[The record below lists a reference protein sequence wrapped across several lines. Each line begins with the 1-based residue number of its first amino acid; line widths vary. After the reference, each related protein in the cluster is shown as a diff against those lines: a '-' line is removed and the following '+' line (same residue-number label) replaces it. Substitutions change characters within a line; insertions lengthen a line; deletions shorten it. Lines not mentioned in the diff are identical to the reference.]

1 MEELPKMPTN
11 SKPAQKNPSTGKLSR
26 AGRVSN
32 RTRLST
38 TVAVENFAFLETLVS
53 SGRTDSIAG
62 AVDLAITR
70 LRRAENRL
78 RLDRAT
84 AAYFDGLAPEA
95 RTAEDAMALQLH
107 SSAGGVDF
115 DLEP

>member
-11 SKPAQKNPSTGKLSR
+11 SKPAQKSPSTGKLSR